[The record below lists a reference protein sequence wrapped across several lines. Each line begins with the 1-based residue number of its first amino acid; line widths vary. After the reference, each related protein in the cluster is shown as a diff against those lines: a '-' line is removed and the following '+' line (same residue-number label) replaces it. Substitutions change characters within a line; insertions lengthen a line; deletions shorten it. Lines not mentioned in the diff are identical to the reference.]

1 MCRAYPVKSLE
12 PLSMARDA
20 EPRIDGCCGGAQGQ
34 GAGMRP
40 AQADDR
46 GRSGRAPP
54 SPGYRGRP
62 PRSCLVRAKRGNPVE
77 VRPRLPDE
85 RSADRKESS
94 TPRREQDDQERT
106 PAAERQRETATVLIS
121 ALLLMV
127 AHNRPDTDPLCSG
140 AKAR

>member
-1 MCRAYPVKSLE
+1 MDAVAGRRDRALGCDRRRPTIVVGLE
-12 PLSMARDA
+12 
-20 EPRIDGCCGGAQGQ
+20 EHH
-34 GAGMRP
+34 
-40 AQADDR
+40 
-46 GRSGRAPP
+46 
-54 SPGYRGRP
+54 
-62 PRSCLVRAKRGNPVE
+62 
-77 VRPRLPDE
+77 RPRAIEGALPGRVLCVRNAETPSRSARAFRGE